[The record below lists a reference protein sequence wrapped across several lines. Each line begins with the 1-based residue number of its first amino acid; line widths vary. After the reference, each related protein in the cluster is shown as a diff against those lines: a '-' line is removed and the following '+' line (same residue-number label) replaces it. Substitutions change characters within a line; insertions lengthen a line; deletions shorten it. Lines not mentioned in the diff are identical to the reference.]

1 MKYPGYV
8 DAEMQKLLDTLADA
22 VVPRKKRRA
31 VYVENL
37 HAPYYSR
44 TRYKRIA

>member
-22 VVPRKKRRA
+22 VVPRKKRGA
-31 VYVENL
+31 VYVENM

-44 TRYKRIA
+44 TRYRRIA